1 MILNHHLNLGFS
13 NKAVPI
19 IYHKLFINRSLHR
32 KIYVVKIIK
41 KPNLIRDPVLIV
53 N

>member
-32 KIYVVKIIK
+32 KIYGIHHK
-41 KPNLIRDPVLIV
+41 KTESY
-53 N
+53 